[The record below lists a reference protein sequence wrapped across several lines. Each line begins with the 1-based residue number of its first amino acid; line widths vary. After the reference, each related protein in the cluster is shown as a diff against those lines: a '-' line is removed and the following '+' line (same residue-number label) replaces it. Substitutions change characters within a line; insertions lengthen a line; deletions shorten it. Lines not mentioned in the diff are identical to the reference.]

1 MLALRFRTMCAV
13 MLFTSGTIALVACTT
28 DYQKNLEDPLFGNP
42 NSLANATQPGPG
54 TGGTSGTTTA
64 SAACVTGGG
73 KLIEAGVCAVS
84 FKTDILG
91 DFKAANCQTA
101 GSCHGGATPPNQPA
115 INPDDPATT
124 YAGFVNF
131 KLSTG
136 KVYVNPCS
144 IDDTLS
150 GIAANVDSTAAA
162 TDRGTLMPSGVT
174 TGLPATQVTA
184 IRTWLK
190 CGAPNN

>member
-1 MLALRFRTMCAV
+1 MLASRLRTTCAIV
-13 MLFTSGTIALVACTT
+13 LATSAAIALVACTT

-42 NSLANATQPGPG
+42 NSLANATQPGPNTDTA
-54 TGGTSGTTTA
+54 TGSA
-64 SAACVTGGG
+64 AKAACVTAGGA
-73 KLIEAGVCAVS
+73 LVDAGVCAVS
-84 FKTDILG
+84 FKTDVLG
-91 DFKAANCQTA
+91 AFKAANCQTA

-115 INPDDPATT
+115 INPDDPAGA
-124 YAGFVNF
+124 YGAFISF

-144 IDDTLS
+144 IDDTQS
-150 GIAANVDSTAAA
+150 GIAANVDATAAA
-162 TDRGTLMPSGVT
+162 TDRGTLMPSGVA
-174 TGLPATQVTA
+174 TGLPADQVGK